1 MYMILIFYSLLT
13 VANGDCRS
21 QVKCSDIEWS
31 GSVWGTDG
39 WKGVSLGTYT
49 SDELTF
55 IGCGP
60 LGGDTCGA
68 NTFYCNQEA
77 NSMKFGTTGST
88 LTTALRASLGPG
100 MPTAASGGQCANSI
114 QKGWTTNA
122 PDTVDSATKLCQ
134 QLGYETGSVI
144 KVAANYCPEVHWDE
158 TATKWTSDYAS
169 GAGYGQ
175 SITCTGKTCAPT
187 LAPTLASKSPSKSPS
202 KIPSKSPSKIP
213 SKSPSKI

>member
-31 GSVWGTDG
+31 GSVWAIDG
-39 WKGVSLGTYT
+39 WKGVSLGEYT
-49 SDELTF
+49 SGELTF

-60 LGGDTCGA
+60 MSNTCGA

-77 NSMKFGTTGST
+77 NSMKFGTTNST
-88 LTTALRASLGPG
+88 WDTALRASLGPG
-100 MPTAASGGQCANSI
+100 IPTGDTRGNCATSSNHE
-114 QKGWTTNA
+114 WATNA

-134 QLGYETGSVI
+134 QLGYEKGSVI
-144 KVAANYCPEVHWDE
+144 LEARNGCDEVHWDE
-158 TATKWTSDYAS
+158 TLTKWTSDYVFPS
-169 GAGYGQ
+169 YGGGQ
-175 SITCTGKTCAPT
+175 AYECTSKTCAPTLVPT

-202 KIPSKSPSKIP
+202 KI
-213 SKSPSKI
+213 

>member
-55 IGCGP
+55 IGCGGSS
-60 LGGDTCGA
+60 LYTCGA

-77 NSMKFGTTGST
+77 NSMKFGTTASAANI
-88 LTTALRASLGPG
+88 ALRASLGPG
-100 MPTAASGGQCANSI
+100 IPTAVISICASST
-114 QKGWTTNA
+114 QKGLTNA

-134 QLGYETGSVI
+134 QLGYETGTVI
-144 KVAANYCPEVHWDE
+144 KVDLNACPEVHWDE
-158 TATKWTSDYAS
+158 ALTKWTSDYAS

-187 LAPTLASKSPSKSPS
+187 LVPTLAPTLASKSPSKSPS
-202 KIPSKSPSKIP
+202 KI
-213 SKSPSKI
+213 

>member
-60 LGGDTCGA
+60 TTGTCGA

-77 NSMKFGTTGST
+77 NSMKFGTTGSRGDT
-88 LTTALRASLGPG
+88 VLRASLGPG
-100 MPTAASGGQCANSI
+100 IPTGGVACE
-114 QKGWTTNA
+114 TTA
-122 PDTVDSATKLCQ
+122 PDTDESATKLCQ
-134 QLGYETGSVI
+134 QLGYETGSVNKI
-144 KVAANYCPEVHWDE
+144 ALNSCPEIHWDGI
-158 TATKWTSDYAS
+158 KWTSDYVQS
-169 GAGYGQ
+169 EGYGQ
-175 SITCTGKTCAPT
+175 SITCTGKTCAPTLVPT

-202 KIPSKSPSKIP
+202 KI
-213 SKSPSKI
+213 

>member
-60 LGGDTCGA
+60 TTGTCGA

-88 LTTALRASLGPG
+88 SLTALRASLGPEI
-100 MPTAASGGQCANSI
+100 PTGAVACET
-114 QKGWTTNA
+114 KA

-134 QLGYETGSVI
+134 QLGYEKGSVI
-144 KVAANYCPEVHWDE
+144 KVASSYCPEVYWDG
-158 TATKWTSDYAS
+158 KWTSDSAS
-169 GAGYGQ
+169 GDSHGQ
-175 SITCTGKTCAPT
+175 SITCTGKTCAPTLVPT